1 MLDAGGV
8 IRHTQ
13 VGFEAGDEATYIRT
27 LHEILDGSKKAE
39 PAAGAAPAAWPAA
52 PKAGHTGPAQ
62 KLLFY
67 TSSGT
72 TTPHDTVL
80 PFVFAVKAS
89 EKGHRPVV
97 FLAGD
102 ATLLA
107 KDGVLDAVRAP
118 GQPDAATLWKRAVE
132 LKIPIFL

>member
-13 VGFEAGDEATYIRT
+13 VGFEAGDEATYIKT
-27 LHEILDGSKKAE
+27 LHEILDGSKKPEGAV
-39 PAAGAAPAAWPAA
+39 AAPAAWPTATKAA
-52 PKAGHTGPAQ
+52 HTGPAQ

-67 TSSGT
+67 TTAGT

-89 EKGHRPVV
+89 EKGHRPLV

-107 KDGVLDAVRAP
+107 KDGVRDAVRAP
-118 GQPDAATLWKRAVE
+118 GQPDVATLWKRAME